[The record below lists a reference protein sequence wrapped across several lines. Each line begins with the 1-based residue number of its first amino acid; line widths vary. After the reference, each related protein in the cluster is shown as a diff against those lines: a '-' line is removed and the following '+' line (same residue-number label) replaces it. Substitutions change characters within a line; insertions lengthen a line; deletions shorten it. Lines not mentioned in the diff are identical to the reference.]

1 MDHVDKVLAQWRQER
16 PDLDTGPMGIM
27 GRLKRLQQALA
38 AGLDVEFAAFGLN
51 AASFDVLATLR
62 RAGPPHA
69 LSPSALIDWTMVTS
83 GTMTNRLDRLEAAGL
98 IVRRRNPDDGRG
110 QVVALTDKGLALID
124 RAVAAHVTNQ
134 HRLIAGLPSDMRDQL
149 DTALRAWLELLEAPG
164 TGAPATES

>member
-27 GRLKRLQQALA
+27 GRLKRLQNALA
-38 AGLDVEFAAFGLN
+38 AGLEVEFAAHGLN

-62 RAGPPHA
+62 RAGPPYA

-98 IVRRRNPDDGRG
+98 IARRRNPDDGRG

-124 RAVAAHVTNQ
+124 RAVAAHVANQ
-134 HRLIAGLPSDMRDQL
+134 HRLIAGLPPETRDQL
-149 DTALRAWLELLEAPG
+149 DAGLRAWLALLDARDPG
-164 TGAPATES
+164 AKG